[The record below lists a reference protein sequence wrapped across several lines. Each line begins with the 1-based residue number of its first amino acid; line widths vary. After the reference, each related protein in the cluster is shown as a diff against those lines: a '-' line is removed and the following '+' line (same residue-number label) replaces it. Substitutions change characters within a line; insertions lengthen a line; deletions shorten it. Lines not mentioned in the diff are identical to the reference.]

1 MRIDPG
7 KGFPAE
13 QWGVT
18 VRVGEVPD
26 SLENITRDEGFL
38 QMSATA
44 FLVKTEGVGDMLVT
58 HDEVVLAP
66 YSDSSV
72 EAMDYLVYGWAPR
85 FIRVLRREFSVH
97 ASAVVVPGGAIP
109 RGAIAV
115 MGAAMAGKSTTTLGL
130 VRRGLPLIIDD
141 VLPVDFTDEGA
152 VVHGWARPLHLRD
165 SAADF
170 FQVSRDHTLVTSL
183 ESKVQLNLPSHTHSL
198 PLRFLVELQPDPLVD
213 TVKVTR
219 LSGVQALQACMRNT
233 NSTGIAGADGRGKA
247 FFEWVTTLSQAVP
260 IYQLTRPEEGW
271 SLDSVLDTLQQLVE
285 DHTQPEL
292 VQ

>member
-1 MRIDPG
+1 MHVDPG

-58 HDEVVLAP
+58 RDEVVLAP
-66 YSDSSV
+66 CSDSSV
-72 EAMDYLVYGWAPR
+72 EAMDYLVYGWAPT

-97 ASAVVVPGGAIP
+97 ASAVMIPG
-109 RGAIAV
+109 GAIAV
-115 MGAAMAGKSTTTLGL
+115 MGAKRAGKSTTTLGL

-152 VVHGWARPLHLRD
+152 FVHGWARPLHLRD
-165 SAADF
+165 SAADY
-170 FQVSRDHTLVTSL
+170 FQVSRENTLVTSV
-183 ESKVQLNLPSHTHSL
+183 ETKVQLNLPSQTHSL

-213 TVKVTR
+213 TVTVTR
-219 LSGVQALQACMRNT
+219 LSGVPALQACMRNT
-233 NSTGIAGADGRGKA
+233 NSTGISGADGRGKA
-247 FFEWVTTLSQAVP
+247 FFEWVTTLSRTVP
-260 IYQLTRPEEGW
+260 IYQLTRPDEGW
-271 SLDSVLDTLQQLVE
+271 SLDLVLDTLQQLME
-285 DHTQPEL
+285 EHTQPEL
-292 VQ
+292 V

>member
-1 MRIDPG
+1 MHVDPG

-58 HDEVVLAP
+58 RDEVVLAP
-66 YSDSSV
+66 CSDSSV
-72 EAMDYLVYGWAPR
+72 EAMDYLVYGWAPT

-97 ASAVVVPGGAIP
+97 ASAVMIPG
-109 RGAIAV
+109 GAIAV
-115 MGAAMAGKSTTTLGL
+115 MGAKRAGKSTTTLGL

-170 FQVSRDHTLVTSL
+170 FQVSRENTLVTSV
-183 ESKVQLNLPSHTHSL
+183 ETKVQLNLPSHTHSL
-198 PLRFLVELQPDPLVD
+198 PLRFLVELQSDPLVD
-213 TVKVTR
+213 TVTVIR
-219 LSGVQALQACMRNT
+219 LSGVEALRACMRNT
-233 NSTGIAGADGRGKA
+233 NSSGISGADGRGKA
-247 FFEWVTTLSQAVP
+247 FFEWVTTLSQTVP
-260 IYQLTRPEEGW
+260 IYQLTRPQDGW
-271 SLDSVLDTLQQLVE
+271 SLEAVLDSLQQLME
-285 DHTQPEL
+285 EHTQPEL
-292 VQ
+292 V

>member
-1 MRIDPG
+1 MRIDVG
-7 KGFPAE
+7 KGFPTE
-13 QWGVT
+13 EWGVT

-26 SLENITRDEGFL
+26 HLENTTRDEGFW

-44 FLVKTEGVGDMLVT
+44 FLVKIEGVGDMLVT
-58 HDEVVLAP
+58 RDEVVLAP
-66 YSDSSV
+66 NSDSSV
-72 EAMDYLVYGWAPR
+72 EAMEYLVYGWAPR
-85 FIRVLRREFSVH
+85 FIRILRMEFSVH
-97 ASAVVVPGGAIP
+97 ASAVMIPG
-109 RGAIAV
+109 GAIAV

-130 VRRGLPLIIDD
+130 VRRGLPFIIDD

-170 FQVSRDHTLVTSL
+170 FQVSRENTLVTSI
-183 ESKVQLNLPSHTHSL
+183 ETKVQLNLPSHTHSL
-198 PLRFLVELQPDPLVD
+198 PLRFLVELQPDPMVD
-213 TVKVTR
+213 SVTVTR
-219 LSGVQALQACMRNT
+219 LSGVEALRACMRNT
-233 NSTGIAGADGRGKA
+233 NSTGISGADGRGKA

-271 SLDSVLDTLQQLVE
+271 SLDAVLDSLQQLVDE
-285 DHTQPEL
+285 HTQPQL

>member
-1 MRIDPG
+1 MHVDPG

-44 FLVKTEGVGDMLVT
+44 FLVKTEGIGDMLVT
-58 HDEVVLAP
+58 RDEVVIAP
-66 YSDSSV
+66 YSDSTV

-97 ASAVVVPGGAIP
+97 ASAVVIPG
-109 RGAIAV
+109 GAIAV

-165 SAADF
+165 SAANF
-170 FQVSRDHTLVTSL
+170 FQVSREKSFVTPA
-183 ESKVQLNLPSHTHSL
+183 ETKVQLNLPSHTHSL
-198 PLRFLVELQPDPLVD
+198 PLRFLVELQPNPLVD
-213 TVKVTR
+213 SVTVTR
-219 LSGVQALQACMRNT
+219 LSGVEALRACMRNT
-233 NSTGIAGADGRGKA
+233 NSTGISGADGRGKV
-247 FFEWVTTLSQAVP
+247 FFEWVTTLSQTVP

-271 SLDSVLDTLQQLVE
+271 CLDAVLDSLQQLVE
-285 DHTQPEL
+285 DHTPAEL

>member
-1 MRIDPG
+1 MHIDPG
-7 KGFPAE
+7 RGFPAE

-18 VRVGEVPD
+18 VRVGEVPEH
-26 SLENITRDEGFL
+26 LEEITRDEGFV

-44 FLVKTEGVGDMLVT
+44 FLVKAEGVGDMLVT
-58 HDEVVLAP
+58 RDEVVLAP

-97 ASAVVVPGGAIP
+97 ASAVVIPG
-109 RGAIAV
+109 GAIAV
-115 MGAAMAGKSTTTLGL
+115 MGRAMAGKSTTTLGL

-141 VLPVDFTDEGA
+141 VLPVDFSDGEA
-152 VVHGWARPLHLRD
+152 VVHGWERPLHLRD

-170 FQVSRDHTLVTSL
+170 FQVSRENTLVTSI
-183 ESKVQLNLPSHTHSL
+183 ETKVQLNLPSHTHSL

-213 TVKVTR
+213 TVVVTR
-219 LSGVQALQACMRNT
+219 LSGVEALRSCMRNT

-247 FFEWVTTLSQAVP
+247 FFEWVTTLSQTVP

-271 SLDSVLDTLQQLVE
+271 SLDAVLDSLQQLVE
-285 DHTQPEL
+285 DHTLPEL
-292 VQ
+292 V